1 MNIGIGLKKGDQSIA
16 LNSHEAGF
24 FKAYWLLNLSN
35 VLIFKANPTTLIEFK
50 MKRN

>member
-1 MNIGIGLKKGDQSIA
+1 MNTDIGLKKEDQTIA

-24 FKAYWLLNLSN
+24 FKAYWLLKLSN
-35 VLIFKANPTTLIEFK
+35 VLLFKTNPTTLVEFK

>member
-1 MNIGIGLKKGDQSIA
+1 MNIDIWLKKGDQTIA

-24 FKAYWLLNLSN
+24 FKTYWLLKLGNFL
-35 VLIFKANPTTLIEFK
+35 LFKAKPTTLVEFK